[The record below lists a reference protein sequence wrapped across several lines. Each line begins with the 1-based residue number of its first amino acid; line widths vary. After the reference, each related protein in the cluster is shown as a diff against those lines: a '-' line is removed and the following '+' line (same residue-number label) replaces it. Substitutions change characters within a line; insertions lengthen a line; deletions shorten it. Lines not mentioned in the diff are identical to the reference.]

1 MPPRTADEAKHP
13 DKIGLSRRCE
23 ETAGAKECRKTKQN
37 KKNTENAYGAR
48 QEGSSYLNQE
58 NFREKKKTSA
68 TASKPTQLISL
79 SSQEGAL
86 RGRSF
91 LDEFFEKR
99 QQGREWGERFRL
111 LTAFTS

>member
-1 MPPRTADEAKHP
+1 MFTYVSDTKQPAIVLTINPKRSERPLRKW
-13 DKIGLSRRCE
+13 E
-23 ETAGAKECRKTKQN
+23 KTKQ

-99 QQGREWGERFRL
+99 QQGKEWGERFRL